1 MTMAD
6 GDKMVK
12 QLWDIRREREK
23 NGDKKGDKK
32 NGAKGDKKKG
42 KKFGRDAASPEP
54 EPQKKKGG
62 KGGKGGK
69 AGKSKGGAK
78 GGKGKGKPKGGKGKG
93 KKVRMGRGEA
103 EVERPGKLSCRS
115 AHKILKVVREFAPN
129 GIHVGTTKDDQCA
142 YYIHPKDEKTLM
154 SKFRRAL
161 MFSR

>member
-1 MTMAD
+1 MAD

-12 QLWDIRREREK
+12 QLWDIRREHEK
-23 NGDKKGDKK
+23 KGNKNDKKKGDKK
-32 NGAKGDKKKG
+32 KKKKG
-42 KKFGRDAASPEP
+42 KKFGRDASPEP

-62 KGGKGGK
+62 KGSKGGKGGRG
-69 AGKSKGGAK
+69 GKSKGSPK
-78 GGKGKGKPKGGKGKG
+78 GGKGKGKPKGGKGRG
-93 KKVRMGRGEA
+93 KKVRMGRDEA

-115 AHKILKVVREFAPN
+115 AHKILKVVGEFAPN